1 MVVITEYGY
10 ADLRGLSPKQRVP
23 KMIAIAHPD
32 YRPLLEEYFDRAL
45 NSADSYQH
53 TPHDLRTAF
62 DFHNRLNS
70 QGTMKIEK
78 A

>member
-1 MVVITEYGY
+1 
-10 ADLRGLSPKQRVP
+10 
-23 KMIAIAHPD
+23 MIAIAHPD
-32 YRPLLEEYFDRAL
+32 YRPLLEAYFDRAL

-53 TPHDLRTAF
+53 TLHDLRTAF